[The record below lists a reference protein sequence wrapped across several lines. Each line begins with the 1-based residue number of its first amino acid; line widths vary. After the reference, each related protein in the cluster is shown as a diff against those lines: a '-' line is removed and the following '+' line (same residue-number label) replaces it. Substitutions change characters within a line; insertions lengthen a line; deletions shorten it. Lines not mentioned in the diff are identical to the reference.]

1 MAKICRCR
9 RTNWETKVIYR
20 CKSKIEGNCRYRV
33 KYLNMILRNRNQIQ
47 IEIQV
52 VIILTCQLQT
62 LFNKTN
68 HKITKN
74 INKIS
79 TKWTPSSI
87 RSSPKIKKYNITK
100 SDGKATHPSK
110 ILGNH
115 QRILEIS
122 CIWFMH
128 LNIFIRYS

>member
-1 MAKICRCR
+1 MVCRYR
-9 RTNWETKVIYR
+9 RINWETKVIYR
-20 CKSKIEGNCRYRV
+20 CKTKIEGNCRYRV
-33 KYLNMILRNRNQIQ
+33 KYLNMILRNINLIQ
-47 IEIQV
+47 IKIQA

-68 HKITKN
+68 PKTTKN

-79 TKWTPSSI
+79 TKQTPSSI
-87 RSSPKIKKYNITK
+87 RNCPKIRKYNITK

-122 CIWFMH
+122 CIWFMRS
-128 LNIFIRYS
+128 NIFIRYS